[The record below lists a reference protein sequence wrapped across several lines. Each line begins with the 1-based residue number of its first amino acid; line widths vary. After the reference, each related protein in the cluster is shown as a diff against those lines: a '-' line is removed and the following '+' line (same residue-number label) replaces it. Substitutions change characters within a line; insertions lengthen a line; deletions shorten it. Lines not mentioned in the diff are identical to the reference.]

1 MKKEEYSDRNQGVDL
16 EAGDVLEREDHAGQK
31 DGGAEE
37 AQGLKGEEV
46 GVEISIPEFDDDALN
61 ILENID
67 SLPDDERKSFLMNM
81 RDADLLTKVNGVI
94 SATEDDR
101 RQFAAF
107 SNGVMAIAPNT
118 RWSSE
123 LKAIILK
130 MRNASFDAKYFI
142 VVDTAFLVELYE
154 AFDNSFKTAGPT
166 NDVPE
171 VERQRALKDLIATA
185 AERKASDIHMRV
197 LRSYTE
203 VKIRVFGRVTEIQ
216 SYPTEEGLAMIQAAF
231 AVASDVGDKTSM
243 MSFQQGAL
251 TPKSGILPPGI
262 EMLRLQYSPTSENRG
277 ALIARLKYT
286 TPTGETEIDSLGYNP
301 NQIKDI
307 MTMRRRTNG
316 LYILAGKVSSGKTTT
331 LQRTLNKMYLE
342 KNKEISMFT
351 IEEPVELDLPG
362 AIQCPVKKQPDGT
375 DGFVEAMKSALRSD
389 PNIIIVGEIRSKETA
404 YLAIQAV
411 MTGHALWSTVHA
423 GTALGIL
430 DRLTDLGVESW
441 KLEDPAIVRGLVY
454 QRLCGTLC
462 PHCKI
467 TMAQAHSEGKMSDEL
482 IDQMKLIYG
491 KDPSE
496 LYARGP
502 GCDKC
507 KMGLSGRTVVAETV
521 LTDPKLLELYSQ
533 GKRREMFEYWVKP
546 QVPEDEPD
554 EEKRRNAGLG
564 GCPVMH
570 HALTKV
576 GAGLLD
582 IDEVEEE
589 VDLVEEYVKNY
600 PYLFERLRE
609 DVHDFQKGYK

>member
-1 MKKEEYSDRNQGVDL
+1 MDL
-16 EAGDVLEREDHAGQK
+16 PDNFQTEGQSGATKSAGAL
-31 DGGAEE
+31 
-37 AQGLKGEEV
+37 
-46 GVEISIPEFDDDALN
+46 PEFDDDALKL
-61 ILENID
+61 LENID
-67 SLPDDERKSFLMNM
+67 QYSDDERKEFLMNM
-81 RDADLLTKVNGVI
+81 RDAELLTSLNGVI
-94 SATEDDR
+94 PASDDDR
-101 RQFAAF
+101 RICAAF
-107 SNGVMAIAPNT
+107 SNCVMAIAPNT
-118 RWSSE
+118 RWTTDI
-123 LKAIILK
+123 KAISTR
-130 MRNASFDAKYFI
+130 MRNAGYDAKYWI

-154 AFDNSFKTAGPT
+154 AFDNTFKKSGPK
-166 NDVPE
+166 DEVPE
-171 VERQRALKDLIATA
+171 VERQKKLKELIAFA

-197 LRSYTE
+197 LRRYTE
-203 VKIRVFGRVTEIQ
+203 VKIRIFGRVTEVG
-216 SYPTEEGLAMIQAAF
+216 SFPSDEGMAMMQAAF
-231 AVASDVGDKTSM
+231 AVASDVGENSSV

-251 TPKSGILPPGI
+251 NPKSGILPPGV
-262 EMLRLQYSPTSENRG
+262 EMLRLQYSPTSEGRG

-301 NQIKDI
+301 SQIKDI

-362 AIQCPVKKQPDGT
+362 AIQCPVKKKPDGT

-441 KLEDPAIVRGLVY
+441 KLEDPMIVRGLVY

-462 PHCKI
+462 PHCKT
-467 TMAQAHSEGKMSDEL
+467 TMKQANKEGKLSNQLISDLEM
-482 IDQMKLIYG
+482 IFDRKAE
-491 KDPSE
+491 D
-496 LYARGP
+496 LYARGS

-533 GKRREMFEYWVKP
+533 GKRREMFDYWVRPEKP
-546 QVPEDEPD
+546 EREGDEP
-554 EEKRRNAGLG
+554 GLG
-564 GCPVMH
+564 GRPVMH

-589 VDLVEEYVKNY
+589 VDLVEEYVKKY
-600 PYLFERLRE
+600 PYLFERLRK
-609 DVHDFQKGYK
+609 DVSDFENGYQ